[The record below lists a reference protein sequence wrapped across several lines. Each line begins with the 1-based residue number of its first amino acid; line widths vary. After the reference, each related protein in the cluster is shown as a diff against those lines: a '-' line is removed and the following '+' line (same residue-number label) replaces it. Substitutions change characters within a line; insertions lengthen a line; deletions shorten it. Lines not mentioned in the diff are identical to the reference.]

1 MTRRTLTVSGVDA
14 LLRFAN
20 ALSQRLNPNV
30 GLPLD
35 ERVVLPDLLMDSTR
49 DLYRQIG
56 LPVRLGD
63 WMVISSVV
71 MTVARLVSLSGRRV
85 EAVRRLG
92 WVLGF
97 SYIMRGVLQCST
109 LLPAPWLECP
119 EYVQRSLLEDSL
131 RLFLGLQTSCG
142 DVLPSGH
149 AIIFTAL
156 ALLSVQYCDTSSV
169 ASVLMTAMVV
179 VHTLLAN
186 LVLVAS
192 TYHYLV
198 DVQIAALLTAAIWL
212 ILHNGFRHGSRPY
225 ATTLERCCA
234 RLDGQMIDRD
244 DYLLLSTS

>member
-1 MTRRTLTVSGVDA
+1 M
-14 LLRFAN
+14 
-20 ALSQRLNPNV
+20 NPNV
-30 GLPLD
+30 GLPVD

-49 DLYRQIG
+49 DIYRQVG
-56 LPVRLGD
+56 LPVHLAD
-63 WMVISSVV
+63 WMVISSVLL
-71 MTVARLVSLSGRRV
+71 TVARLASLSGRRV

-92 WVLGF
+92 WVLSF
-97 SYIMRGVLQCST
+97 SYIVRGVLQCST

-119 EYVQRSLLEDSL
+119 DYVQRSLFEDTL

-156 ALLSVQYCDTSSV
+156 ALLSLQYCDTSSV
-169 ASVLMTAMVV
+169 ASVLMAALMVIHTITAY
-179 VHTLLAN
+179 

-198 DVQIAALLTAAIWL
+198 DIQIAALLTTAIWL

-234 RLDGQMIDRD
+234 RLDGQFIDGG
-244 DYLLLSTS
+244 DYLLLSAS